1 MTADAMADLDA
12 ILTGRLVALEAK
24 GQRRRLRA
32 GERARGVA
40 IERGGRRFLSFSC
53 NDYLGLSWHP
63 EVIRASAEATQRYGA
78 GAGASRLVTGEH
90 PLYGELESLLARAKG
105 TEAACVF
112 GSGYLANLGTIPA
125 LVGADD
131 LIVAD
136 KLVHACMLDGARL
149 SGAKL
154 VRFAH
159 NDAGHCESILRAQRG
174 SHRHCLLMTETVF
187 SMDGDRAPVGALAGV
202 ARAHG
207 AWLMTD
213 DAHGFGVVE
222 SEAHGDVQMGTLSKA
237 AGGYGGYVC
246 GSAALVDLLKTSA
259 RSVMF
264 STGLPAGVLAG
275 AIAAIGLI
283 ERSPELRALPLARA
297 RQFTGALGLA
307 AAQSAIVPMII
318 GGNEA
323 AVEASGKLEARGFL
337 VGAIRPPT
345 VPEGTA
351 RLRFTFSAA
360 HAAEQV
366 ESLVAA
372 VRECGLCAR

>member
-1 MTADAMADLDA
+1 MADLDA

>member
-1 MTADAMADLDA
+1 MADLDA

-40 IERGGRRFLSFSC
+40 IERGGRRFVSFSC

-187 SMDGDRAPVGALAGV
+187 SMDGDRAPVGALAGT

-318 GGNEA
+318 GENEA

>member
-40 IERGGRRFLSFSC
+40 IERGGRRFVSFSC

>member
-1 MTADAMADLDA
+1 MADLDA

-40 IERGGRRFLSFSC
+40 IERGGRRFVSFSC